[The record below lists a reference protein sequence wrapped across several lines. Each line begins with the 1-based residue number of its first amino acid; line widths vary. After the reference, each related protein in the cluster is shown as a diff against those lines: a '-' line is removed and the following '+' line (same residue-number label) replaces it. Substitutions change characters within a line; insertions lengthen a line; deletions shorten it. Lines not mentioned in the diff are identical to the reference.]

1 MVDCQRHPEDDFLNS
16 LRQFLKKANNP
27 IIDLAIYFPLI
38 REILAVICR
47 VASPCGQFTQ
57 SIIDNVQKVI
67 DQRRL
72 ARQEG
77 FGVDHKD
84 ILQMLLDAADDRLN
98 EQAIEVD
105 SGGETRSPE
114 VSTLRR
120 QRLLTD
126 DEIIA
131 NAWVFLLG
139 GFETTANG
147 LTYCAYLIAKHPDI
161 QEKIYQELIDYFPV
175 CYLLK
180 KFVQPTNVFQL
191 IRTVFQTLSSP
202 TKKSVN

>member
-1 MVDCQRHPEDDFLNS
+1 MQVIGECALDTVVDCQRHLEDQFLNS

-72 ARQEG
+72 DRQQG
-77 FGVDHKD
+77 LNIDHKD
-84 ILQMLLDAADDRLN
+84 ILQLLLDAADDRLN
-98 EQAIEVD
+98 EKTEGAEDESESSQLSAI
-105 SGGETRSPE
+105 
-114 VSTLRR
+114 RR

-147 LTYCAYLIAKHPDI
+147 LTYCAYLIAKHQNI
-161 QEKIYQELIDYFPV
+161 QEKMYQELLDHFPV
-175 CYLLK
+175 
-180 KFVQPTNVFQL
+180 
-191 IRTVFQTLSSP
+191 S
-202 TKKSVN
+202 